1 MVLHIRFSPDDQQV
15 AVCAGN
21 QIYMLSAKNEAILA
35 ELDAHLA
42 PVTAAEFCTWEK
54 NMLISVSEDRTF
66 KVWDYSTSQL
76 IYQSGI
82 ITALDLQFNQ

>member
-66 KVWDYSTSQL
+66 KARKL
-76 IYQSGI
+76 
-82 ITALDLQFNQ
+82 